1 MAQNDILGIFDKY
14 ISRIFENYDRRL
26 EGLAENDIFKTYF
39 QEKYNLTIFDND
51 TLGIFH
57 DYILRIF

>member
-26 EGLAENDIFKTYF
+26 ESLAENGIFKTYF
-39 QEKYNLTIFDND
+39 QENYNLTIFLEN
-51 TLGIFH
+51 
-57 DYILRIF
+57 LRVVIRG